1 MSQSNQEWLSYSE
14 KLKLLLVVYIQ
25 TKDLTPW
32 ITTKWHNKIN
42 YVYFMA
48 TTSATWY
55 QKFTLTASFA
65 RRAITAFG
73 RFRSSGFSAIGTKSE
88 KKITFFPLIFTFSIS
103 KQFITNAHT
112 VEPRCNKPLYNKVV
126 SIMNNFVYPSNRK
139 IYGN

>member
-1 MSQSNQEWLSYSE
+1 MTELFRKVEIIFGGIYLNKRSDTLDNNKMTWQH
-14 KLKLLLVVYIQ
+14 KLCLFHGY
-25 TKDLTPW
+25 
-32 ITTKWHNKIN
+32 N
-42 YVYFMA
+42 YNA
-48 TTSATWY
+48 IWY

-88 KKITFFPLIFTFSIS
+88 KKITFFPLMFTFSIS